1 MRKSQNIKGN
11 SNSEDTETELQDDS
25 SFFSVEELNR
35 RLNSPYALGSSDPK
49 TTPSLPDP
57 SSQNELKISSNSNST
72 KNNLLPKATGTSS
85 PSSRATSPN
94 NIKRVSDFSFGEIIG
109 EGSYSTVLSA
119 TENNT
124 KREYAIKVLDKRH
137 IIKEKKVKYVNIEKE
152 ALYLISKHPGF
163 IRLYYTFQD
172 TQNLYFV
179 FSLARNGEL
188 LDYINKL
195 GRFNEA
201 CVQYYGA
208 LLLDSIDFMHKQGVI
223 HRDLKPENILLDDN
237 MKTKIIDFG
246 SAKIQKTVGKDESL
260 PDDLPINNNHSRSFV
275 GTARYVSPE
284 VLNDK
289 NASTASDVWAFG
301 CILFQMLTGKPPFI
315 AGNEYLVFQKILHL
329 SYEVPVDI
337 SETASDLIK
346 KILILDPSER
356 LTTKEIRNHPFFSAV
371 RFDKTLWEIP
381 PPRLK
386 PAGHTSTLSL
396 SVPSFV
402 PKSTGDPNDQT
413 RPSTLSVSSAYP
425 TPNTPINTAFTLSSP
440 PELEEMNKRW
450 HSVLLEDEK
459 ISKITI
465 LNVSSMP
472 GSGSHEAVRF
482 FSSLFRKKRPRTFIL
497 TTFGRCLLVAMDNGG
512 KATIKEELPI
522 KSVGLRVRSVKN
534 SNHTWI
540 METPTKSWSF
550 EDPREAASTWIDLI
564 NKATSVTT
572 SFENH
577 SVTSFSRSIARSV
590 S

>member
-1 MRKSQNIKGN
+1 MRKSQNLKGN
-11 SNSEDTETELQDDS
+11 STSEDTETELQDDS

-35 RLNSPYALGSSDPK
+35 RLNAPYALAGSDPK
-49 TTPSLPDP
+49 KSPILLD
-57 SSQNELKISSNSNST
+57 SSSPNEPKSSPNAT
-72 KNNLLPKATGTSS
+72 KTNLVPKTAGASR

-119 TENNT
+119 TEIST

-163 IRLYYTFQD
+163 IRLFYTFQD
-172 TQNLYFV
+172 AQNLYFV

-208 LLLDSIDFMHKQGVI
+208 LLLDSIDFMHTQGVI

-237 MKTKIIDFG
+237 MRTKIIDFG
-246 SAKIQKTVGKDESL
+246 SAKIQKVTGKTESL
-260 PDDLPINNNHSRSFV
+260 PDDFPVNNNHSRSFV

-301 CILFQMLTGKPPFI
+301 CILFQMLTGKPPFV

-329 SYEVPVDI
+329 SYEIPVDV
-337 SETASDLIK
+337 SDTASDLMK
-346 KILILDPSER
+346 KILILHPSER
-356 LTTKEIRNHPFFSAV
+356 LTTEEIRNHPFFSAV
-371 RFDKTLWEIP
+371 RFDKSLWEIA

-396 SVPSFV
+396 SVPNFV
-402 PKSTGDPNDQT
+402 PKSTGDINEQA

-425 TPNTPINTAFTLSSP
+425 TPNTPVNTTFSLPSP
-440 PELEEMNKRW
+440 PEYEEMNKRW

-459 ISKITI
+459 VSKITI
-465 LNVSSMP
+465 LNVSSFP

-482 FSSLFRKKRPRTFIL
+482 FSSLFRKKKPRTFIL
-497 TTFGRCLLVAMDNGG
+497 TTFGRCLLVSMNSGG
-512 KATIKEELPI
+512 RATIKEELPV
-522 KSVGLRVRSVKN
+522 KSVGLRVHSVKN
-534 SNHTWI
+534 SDHTWI
-540 METPTKSWSF
+540 METPTRSWSF
-550 EDPREAASTWIDLI
+550 EDPREPASTWIELI
-564 NKATSVTT
+564 NRATSITT
-572 SFENH
+572 AFENH
-577 SVTSFSRSIARSV
+577 SVTSFCRSIARSI